1 MNIITFFVKSYLR
14 NQFLIKNLS
23 LSNIQILIYEVLN
36 NKYIQENELFRE
48 LCKIISQTK
57 ERLEN
62 PEGKPPAYT
71 IETMLNTEGQ

>member
-48 LCKIISQTK
+48 LCKIIS
-57 ERLEN
+57 
-62 PEGKPPAYT
+62 
-71 IETMLNTEGQ
+71 